1 MGVRGEGLGVGV
13 WVRVMART
21 SGSAQACCGVTSAVR
36 SESDLKRNS
45 CQAEGDGG
53 EGG

>member
-1 MGVRGEGLGVGV
+1 
-13 WVRVMART
+13 MART

-53 EGG
+53 EGGGEGRGRHLLL